1 MSIKHFADFTCARGN
16 ILVDASKIVAI
27 RPPLTVNDKLPGGA
41 TYKKTLHAE
50 LFISGL
56 GKPIEV
62 NDSINNLLKKIDE
75 ALNGYSDD
83 TQI

>member
-1 MSIKHFADFTCARGN
+1 MSIKHFADFACARGN

-27 RPPLTVNDKLPGGA
+27 RPPLTVSGKLPGG
-41 TYKKTLHAE
+41 TVYQKTLPAE
-50 LFISGL
+50 VYVAGL
-56 GKPIEV
+56 DKPIEV
-62 NDSINNLLKKIDE
+62 KDEINIILKKIDE